1 MFLCWARHPDPI
13 HPAVA
18 MNRRPP
24 SLDPARAA
32 RWIRRQ
38 RSQTPLAGIV
48 LGSGFGPVADAIP
61 DSCSIPYSE
70 IPGFPVGGV
79 QGHSGRLIL
88 GSWHGVEVA
97 VLAGRA
103 HYYEGFDMPT
113 VTFPIRVLAA
123 LGIRDLLLTNAA
135 GGIRRGLRPGDFV
148 AISDHI
154 NFMGTNPLRGP
165 LEPGR
170 DRFVDMTS
178 AYDPELRKRLLRAA
192 KPLGLRIREGV
203 YLAVSGPSFETPAEI
218 RAFRTLGA
226 DVVGMSTVPE
236 AIVARQCG
244 LRVAGLSCI
253 TNVAAGLAGPTQSLS
268 HGEVLDVAR
277 EVAPRASRLVEAWLQ
292 A

>member
-1 MFLCWARHPDPI
+1 
-13 HPAVA
+13 

-24 SLDPARAA
+24 SLDPSRAV
-32 RWIRRQ
+32 RWIRREF
-38 RSQTPLAGIV
+38 SHTPAVGIV
-48 LGSGFGPVADAIP
+48 LGSGFGPVAEAIP
-61 DSCSIPYSE
+61 DACSIPYSE

-88 GSWHGVEVA
+88 GSWHGVDVA

-103 HYYEGFDMPT
+103 HFYEGFDMAM
-113 VTFPIRVLAA
+113 VTFPTRVLAA

-135 GGIRRGLRPGDFV
+135 GGIRRGLKPGDFV

-154 NFMGTNPLRGP
+154 NFLGNNPLRGP
-165 LEPGR
+165 IAPGR
-170 DRFVDMTS
+170 ERFIDMTS
-178 AYDPELRKRLLRAA
+178 TYDPGLRKRMLRAA
-192 KPLGLRIREGV
+192 KDIGVRIREGV

-277 EVAPRASRLVEAWLQ
+277 EVAPRATRLVEAWLGG
-292 A
+292 

>member
-1 MFLCWARHPDPI
+1 
-13 HPAVA
+13 

-38 RSQTPLAGIV
+38 RSQTPLVGIV

-61 DSCSIPYSE
+61 NACSVPYSE

-113 VTFPIRVLAA
+113 VTYPIRVLAA
-123 LGIRDLLLTNAA
+123 LGIQDLLLTNAA
-135 GGIRRGLRPGDFV
+135 GGIRRGSRPGDFV

-154 NFMGTNPLRGP
+154 NFMGANPLRGP
-165 LEPGR
+165 LERGR
-170 DRFVDMTS
+170 ERFIDMTS
-178 AYDPELRKRLLRAA
+178 AYDPGLRKRLLRTA
-192 KPLGLRIREGV
+192 KILGERIREGV

-253 TNVAAGLAGPTQSLS
+253 TNVAAGLAGPSQSLS

-277 EVAPRASRLVEAWLQ
+277 EVAPRATRLVEVWIQ
-292 A
+292 G